1 MYKYLR
7 QFKQVFIIAE
17 IGVNH
22 NGSIII
28 AKKLV
33 DKAKE
38 AGADAV
44 KFQSYTVENLA
55 SPEDSKSP
63 ESSLGCSSLPR
74 IR

>member
-1 MYKYLR
+1 MYKYL
-7 QFKQVFIIAE
+7 QHFKQVFIIAE

-22 NGSIII
+22 NGSITI

-44 KFQSYTVENLA
+44 KLQS
-55 SPEDSKSP
+55 
-63 ESSLGCSSLPR
+63 
-74 IR
+74 